1 MNIKQAAE
9 QFDLTTDTLRYY
21 ERIGLIPPVSRNES
35 GYRDY
40 SDIDLNWVSFIKC
53 MRDAGVSVESLIEY
67 VSLFQEGTDSIS
79 TRKEILIDQRQEL
92 AEKIRVMQE
101 TLAKLDEKI
110 EGYEENMLAIQ
121 SEHLLSNKGE
131 SVHE

>member
-9 QFDLTTDTLRYY
+9 QFDLTTDTQRYY

-79 TRKEILIDQRQEL
+79 TRKEILIDRRQEL

-110 EGYEENMLAIQ
+110 EGYEENMLAFQ

-131 SVHE
+131 NVHE

>member
-9 QFDLTTDTLRYY
+9 KFELTTDTLRYY
-21 ERIGLIPPVSRNES
+21 ERIGLIPPVTRNES

-40 SDIDLNWVSFIKC
+40 SEIDLNWVSFIKC
-53 MRDAGVSVESLIEY
+53 MREAGVSVESLIEY
-67 VSLFQEGTDSIS
+67 VSLFQEGADSIT
-79 TRKEILIDQRQEL
+79 TRKEILIDQRNEL

-110 EGYEENMLAIQ
+110 EGYEENMLAFQ
-121 SEHLLSNKGE
+121 TEKLANHDE
-131 SVHE
+131 

>member
-110 EGYEENMLAIQ
+110 EGYEESMLAFQ

-131 SVHE
+131 NVHE

>member
-67 VSLFQEGTDSIS
+67 VSLFQEGADSIS

-110 EGYEENMLAIQ
+110 EGYEENMLAFQ
-121 SEHLLSNKGE
+121 SEHLLSKKGE
-131 SVHE
+131 GVHE

>member
-67 VSLFQEGTDSIS
+67 VSLFQEGADSIS

-110 EGYEENMLAIQ
+110 EGYEENMLAFQ
-121 SEHLLSNKGE
+121 SEHLLSKKGE

>member
-110 EGYEENMLAIQ
+110 EGYEENMLAFQ
-121 SEHLLSNKGE
+121 SEHLRSKKGE

>member
-101 TLAKLDEKI
+101 TLAKLDKKI
-110 EGYEENMLAIQ
+110 EGYEENMLAFQ

-131 SVHE
+131 NVHE

>member
-110 EGYEENMLAIQ
+110 EGYEENMLAFQ

-131 SVHE
+131 NVHE